1 MKILGNHRVNH
12 QVSRLACMAAAVIG
26 LQVLGA
32 CAPLLLGGVVMT
44 GMVAVDR
51 RTSGIQLEDQGIELR
66 ALNRVKDVTSGR
78 GHISTTSY
86 NRMVL
91 ITGEASTDADRQAIE
106 QAVRQIENV
115 RAVVNEVAVME
126 PSSIG
131 SRSSD
136 LVLTSK
142 IKARFID
149 ANDLQSLA
157 FKVVSERGVVHLMG
171 RVTERE
177 AARSTELAR
186 STSGVQKV
194 VRVFEVISEAE
205 LAHLQPSAQK

>member
-1 MKILGNHRVNH
+1 MKIRGTRSLV
-12 QVSRLACMAAAVIG
+12 RLAGAAAAVMG
-26 LQVLGA
+26 LQLLGA
-32 CAPLLLGGVVMT
+32 CAPLMLGGVVMT

-51 RTSGIQLEDQGIELR
+51 RTSGIQLEDQGIELK
-66 ALNRVKDVTSGR
+66 ALNRVKDAAGGR

-91 ITGEASTDADRQAIE
+91 ITGEVATDADRLAVE

-115 RAVVNEVAVME
+115 RAVVNELAVME
-126 PSSIG
+126 PSSLG

-136 LVLTSK
+136 LVVTGK

-157 FKVVSERGVVHLMG
+157 FKVVTERGVVHLMG

-205 LAHLQPSAQK
+205 LAQLQPAAQK